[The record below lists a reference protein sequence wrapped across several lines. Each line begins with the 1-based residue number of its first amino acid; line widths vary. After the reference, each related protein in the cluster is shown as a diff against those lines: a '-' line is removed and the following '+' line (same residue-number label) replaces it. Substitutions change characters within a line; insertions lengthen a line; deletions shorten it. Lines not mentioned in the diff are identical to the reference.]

1 MAMLGPLRP
10 DPRIFRWQLQLCRGD
25 HKRPKKKSK
34 NKFNINHL
42 QVLVNLD
49 SCSPVSLVV
58 TQLIL

>member
-49 SCSPVSLVV
+49 SCSRLVW
-58 TQLIL
+58 L